1 MIVPKRETY
10 VPVESSVSRDCMPR
24 AVALRFGLARA
35 FAPNARGSS
44 RRPRTVSRDGFQ
56 SMRGLPNS
64 MDFPSDGVTLAG
76 DLSPEDV
83 ARALETGGV
92 KSWIYMNAE
101 SNPAFPKQAKTTLG
115 ERFKTVIVDPL
126 SLIHI

>member
-1 MIVPKRETY
+1 
-10 VPVESSVSRDCMPR
+10 
-24 AVALRFGLARA
+24 
-35 FAPNARGSS
+35 
-44 RRPRTVSRDGFQ
+44 
-56 SMRGLPNS
+56 

-101 SNPAFPKQAKTTLG
+101 SNPAFPKQAKATLG
-115 ERFKTVIVDPL
+115 ERFKTVIVDPSAL
-126 SLIHI
+126 TRGVADDVERAGAIFTIRFGERIAVESGDEIDARAAETEDSAGR

>member
-1 MIVPKRETY
+1 
-10 VPVESSVSRDCMPR
+10 
-24 AVALRFGLARA
+24 
-35 FAPNARGSS
+35 
-44 RRPRTVSRDGFQ
+44 
-56 SMRGLPNS
+56 

-115 ERFKTVIVDPL
+115 ERFKTVIVDPSAL
-126 SLIHI
+126 TRGVADDVERAMATLPRPIVVQCSTATRAGIALILHKAK